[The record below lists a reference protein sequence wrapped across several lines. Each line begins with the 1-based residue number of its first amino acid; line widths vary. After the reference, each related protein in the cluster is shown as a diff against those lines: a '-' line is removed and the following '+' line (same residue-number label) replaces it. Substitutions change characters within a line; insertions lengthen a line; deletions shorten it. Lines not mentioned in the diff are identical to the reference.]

1 MDSVLKEEG
10 NSPAATNAPTHPY
23 NTRSKDKIDVH
34 NVDPEATI
42 HLIKE
47 YSKKEGQ
54 SEAQFISKQLEHHG
68 SWEHKRQ
75 QEEAARRQDNQHRPP
90 GKFFDMYEVDVDMQ
104 KRFYEE
110 AQRRSK
116 LRYSM
121 LEVDVDEQKR
131 LYEEAQHKSKLW
143 YSSVDPAGYKQNVVQ
158 QEFHGPQI
166 PQYQSQQPGYYQGPN
181 VDHSGYGYSSR
192 QHQLHNS
199 QVPLQQS
206 QQSGYH
212 QDIPHHQGQS
222 SSQLPYPHPDRA
234 AQMAHIPRADGTG
247 DNNYF
252 PQPDPAV
259 QMAHIPRA
267 GDNFPHYYQ
276 PSGMPYNH
284 NDNTRHGPHLQ
295 VQHPYEPMPGPFY
308 HHDPY
313 NQQHQ
318 NPDNINPYKI
328 EEGSMIL
335 FGDPPCSGMVKW
347 VGYLPDANV
356 LLAGVEMVRKYMY
369 I

>member
-42 HLIKE
+42 HLIKD

-68 SWEHKRQ
+68 SWEYKRQ
-75 QEEAARRQDNQHRPP
+75 QEEAARRQENQHRPP
-90 GKFFDMYEVDVDMQ
+90 GKIFDVHEIG
-104 KRFYEE
+104 
-110 AQRRSK
+110 
-116 LRYSM
+116 
-121 LEVDVDEQKR
+121 VDEQKR
-131 LYEEAQHKSKLW
+131 LYEEAERKSKLW

-166 PQYQSQQPGYYQGPN
+166 PQHQSQQPGYHQGTN
-181 VDHSGYGYSSR
+181 VDYRGYGYNSR
-192 QHQLHNS
+192 QQQLHNL

-206 QQSGYH
+206 QQSVYH
-212 QDIPHHQGQS
+212 QGIPHHQGQS

-234 AQMAHIPRADGTG
+234 AQMTHIPRADGTA
-247 DNNYF
+247 DNNCF

-259 QMAHIPRA
+259 QMTHIPRA
-267 GDNFPHYYQ
+267 GDNFFHYYQ

-284 NDNTRHGPHLQ
+284 DDNTRYGPHQQ
-295 VQHPYEPMPGPFY
+295 VQHPYEPVPVPAD
-308 HHDPY
+308 HHYPY
-313 NQQHQ
+313 NQQQQ
-318 NPDNINPYKI
+318 NSDDGNPYKL
-328 EEGSMIL
+328 EEGSMVL
-335 FGDPPCSGMVKW
+335 HGDPPHSGMVKW
-347 VGYLPDANV
+347 VGYLPGAKV
-356 LLAGVEMVRKYMY
+356 LLAGVEMVRKYTYMHIY
-369 I
+369 VAFSKV